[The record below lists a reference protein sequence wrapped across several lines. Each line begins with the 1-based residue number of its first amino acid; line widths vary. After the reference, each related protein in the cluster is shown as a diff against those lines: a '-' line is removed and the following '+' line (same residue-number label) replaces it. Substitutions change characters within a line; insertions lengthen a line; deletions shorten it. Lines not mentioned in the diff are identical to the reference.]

1 VKIHL
6 DESRSSYTTRS
17 LKDLKA
23 AMPPFLSFDKYK
35 NEENTRQILEIG
47 CGTGHA
53 LVELHALLPNA
64 KLTGTNKKGYQH
76 GQSNNQMEL
85 VAYAKHYKV
94 PIKCNSASKPSIPKL
109 VLTDGIQNKPLDFSF
124 NCMDLVLSHHALN
137 QGNN

>member
-1 VKIHL
+1 MFCQKRFGTSENSFSKDYNVDNRRRTIECLIPNTSAVKIHL

-53 LVELHALLPNA
+53 LVELQALLPNA
-64 KLTGTNKKGYQH
+64 KLTGTNKK
-76 GQSNNQMEL
+76 
-85 VAYAKHYKV
+85 
-94 PIKCNSASKPSIPKL
+94 
-109 VLTDGIQNKPLDFSF
+109 
-124 NCMDLVLSHHALN
+124 
-137 QGNN
+137 